1 MSLNLRDKLLALIS
15 VTCRPA
21 VSEDLPVTESHSATK
36 KKKSK
41 SPSVRSDDD
50 SKVDDKG
57 DASKGKHFRVS
68 MKGHDVGPIEW
79 APRNTDTEGD
89 REWAHIYDELLA
101 EIKTKFKM
109 PVETIW
115 DADNCWVGGPEE
127 LRGLWHEDGG
137 AKCIELTVIGSPHC
151 SLSSDETSDDE
162 SKWTMEST
170 MSPRPTT
177 GDGSEFDFPLQRH
190 TDVEDVDPVRR
201 MEQQHKEEIAK
212 LNAKFM
218 EKITER
224 DAKHKEEIMEMKAA
238 MAAMIENT
246 ERERTLSPQRN
257 EPPPTDPV
265 RASSPPPPPQLAGPP
280 PPKEAAAAAANGN
293 HDDIQSPRAEPSP
306 MHSPGPSPTHK
317 EAVAAAM
324 ENDDSV
330 GSPPTDPVVP
340 PTPPPT
346 DSVEPSQPP
355 PPPHSAGP
363 PPPPPT
369 DSMGASPPPTE
380 PVVPSLSPPP
390 PQSAGPPPPPPNNDD
405 AAGPPPAPKEVVA
418 AANKKSSSFLNQSK
432 GFSKEDGL
440 SPDTL
445 SADTN
450 NADAAGQP
458 SPTDSVAP
466 SLSPLS
472 VSAHSAGPPPP
483 PPTDSVEPSLPPLPP
498 HSAGPP
504 PTESLVLPPAPKDAV
519 AATNT
524 NNDDAATTP
533 PKAAQNKKPIS
544 FLDQIKSFSKEDGL
558 TKNKKRSTDAKH
570 RKLSSTEE
578 LVQQMTERRAFI
590 VDDADGD
597 SEDEGHDIEWID

>member
-151 SLSSDETSDDE
+151 SLSSKPSAPLSDETSDDE

-265 RASSPPPPPQLAGPP
+265 RASSPPPPPQIAGPP
-280 PPKEAAAAAANGN
+280 PPKEAAAAAAANGN

-346 DSVEPSQPP
+346 DSVEPS
-355 PPPHSAGP
+355 
-363 PPPPPT
+363 
-369 DSMGASPPPTE
+369 
-380 PVVPSLSPPP
+380 LSPPP

-450 NADAAGQP
+450 NDDAAGQP

-466 SLSPLS
+466 SLPPLPP
-472 VSAHSAGPPPP
+472 HSAGPPPP
-483 PPTDSVEPSLPPLPP
+483 PPPPHSVSPPPPPTDSVDPSVPPLPP

-504 PTESLVLPPAPKDAV
+504 PTESVPPSAPKDAV

-533 PKAAQNKKPIS
+533 PKAA
-544 FLDQIKSFSKEDGL
+544 LLEQIKRFSKEDGRS
-558 TKNKKRSTDAKH
+558 KNKKRSTKAKH
-570 RKLSSTEE
+570 RKLSSAEQI
-578 LVQQMTERRAFI
+578 VQQMTERRAFI
-590 VDDADGD
+590 AGDPDGD
-597 SEDEGHDIEWID
+597 SEDAGDSDWSE